1 MRYIGLDLGT
11 KTLGIATSDLT
22 GTIASSLTTLRFEE
36 NNPSMILNDLRK
48 IIDDYKAEVLVLG
61 LPKNMNN
68 SLGDAAQRS
77 LDFKK
82 ILEDEFDLKVE
93 LQDERLSSVTAN
105 NILISADI
113 SRNKRKKKVDQ
124 LAATIILQNYL
135 DIKKGI

>member
-1 MRYIGLDLGT
+1 
-11 KTLGIATSDLT
+11 
-22 GTIASSLTTLRFEE
+22 
-36 NNPSMILNDLRK
+36 MILNDLRK

>member
-48 IIDDYKAEVLVLG
+48 IIEDYKAEVLVLG